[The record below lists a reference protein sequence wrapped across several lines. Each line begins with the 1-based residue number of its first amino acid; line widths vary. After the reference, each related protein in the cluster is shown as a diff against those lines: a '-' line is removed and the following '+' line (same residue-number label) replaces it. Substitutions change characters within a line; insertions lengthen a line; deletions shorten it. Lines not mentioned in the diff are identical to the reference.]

1 MLNSVL
7 RKNVTIGLKMDRK
20 ENSLDPAGFVFGGP
34 SNVME
39 FHGVGSIM
47 PKFSYKEDVEEIE
60 NPGQI

>member
-1 MLNSVL
+1 ME
-7 RKNVTIGLKMDRK
+7 RK

-47 PKFSYKEDVEEIE
+47 PKFSYNEQMKEVES
-60 NPGQI
+60 PGDL

>member
-1 MLNSVL
+1 
-7 RKNVTIGLKMDRK
+7 MDRK

-47 PKFSYKEDVEEIE
+47 PKFLYKESVTEVESA
-60 NPGQI
+60 GDL